1 MSTRR
6 CSSRNWNLIF
16 SISAPVSVL
25 ASTPQESWLPAATTM
40 WEEPPASRRCSS
52 PAKAESP
59 SLFPSLRLPWFF
71 THEEEK
77 MTITSRQSFN
87 VLTVIFLLLSTAGLY
102 NLGWLL
108 QWLLTGREPEHDQ
121 THVKSISSTDYALK
135 WDYCM
140 RTMTWIQERRPKI
153 HKFMDGS
160 WHLHGQKL
168 SQIHSM
174 SREQGTVFPGP

>member
-1 MSTRR
+1 
-6 CSSRNWNLIF
+6 
-16 SISAPVSVL
+16 
-25 ASTPQESWLPAATTM
+25 M

-59 SLFPSLRLPWFF
+59 SLFPSLLLPTFF

-108 QWLLTGREPEHDQ
+108 QWLLTAAPHRQGTRAWSNPCKSHFINWLCIEMRFPGRYH
-121 THVKSISSTDYALK
+121 
-135 WDYCM
+135 M
-140 RTMTWIQERRPKI
+140 RTMTWIQEI

-174 SREQGTVFPGP
+174 SREQGSVFPGP